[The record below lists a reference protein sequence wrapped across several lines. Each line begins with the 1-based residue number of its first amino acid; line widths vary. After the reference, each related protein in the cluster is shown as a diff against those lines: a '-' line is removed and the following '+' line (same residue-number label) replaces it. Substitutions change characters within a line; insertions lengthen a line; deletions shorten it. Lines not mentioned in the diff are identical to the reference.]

1 MQVMFLG
8 VCVFAIPGIGVTTI
22 DKVIKSVKF
31 DIILLVATI
40 LTLCS
45 ALMNQGFGEFMAE
58 LVPTLNM
65 PVIGFFAAI
74 VVGIYIFNFDCSDCT
89 FIDDSRDTDRNRTGG
104 SCRNQSRSSRS
115 DLQYQYRLWL
125 FTSDGFRILNDL
137 CKKILYHQGL
147 YQSFSS
153 CNAGSAASGSDG
165 CLRNHAFVRDDTLA
179 ARHPL
184 S

>member
-1 MQVMFLG
+1 MKEKKTIVIFLIMLILWFASSWISGISAMQVMFLG

-74 VVGIYIFNFDCSDCT
+74 VVGF
-89 FIDDSRDTDRNRTGG
+89 TGV
-104 SCRNQSRSSRS
+104 S
-115 DLQYQYRLWL
+115 
-125 FTSDGFRILNDL
+125 
-137 CKKILYHQGL
+137 
-147 YQSFSS
+147 
-153 CNAGSAASGSDG
+153 
-165 CLRNHAFVRDDTLA
+165 
-179 ARHPL
+179 
-184 S
+184 